1 LVIYILV
8 AVSPKLRTLINRL
21 NQELAETEQEA
32 SDGLVRVRKLL
43 SQFSDNAQM
52 IQFFAYFSTVLAFV
66 ENSKRRI
73 QVVLQGLATDEASA
87 EEIQEAGEDLST
99 LLGQAIETKIEVRRI
114 LTRLRS

>member
-1 LVIYILV
+1 MAI
-8 AVSPKLRTLINRL
+8 PPQLRSLINQL
-21 NQELAETEQEA
+21 NQELAQTEQKA
-32 SDGLVRVRKLL
+32 SDGLNRVRELL

-52 IQFFAYFSTVLAFV
+52 TQFFAYFSTVLAFV

-99 LLGQAIETKIEVRRI
+99 LLGQVLETKIEI
-114 LTRLRS
+114 TKIITRLRS

>member
-1 LVIYILV
+1 MIL
-8 AVSPKLRTLINRL
+8 SELRSLINQL
-21 NQELAETEQEA
+21 NQELAYTEQEA
-32 SDGLVRVRKLL
+32 SNGLVRVRELL
-43 SQFSDNAQM
+43 SQFPNNAQM

-73 QVVLQGLATDEASA
+73 QVFLQGLATDDASA

-114 LTRLRS
+114 MTRLQS